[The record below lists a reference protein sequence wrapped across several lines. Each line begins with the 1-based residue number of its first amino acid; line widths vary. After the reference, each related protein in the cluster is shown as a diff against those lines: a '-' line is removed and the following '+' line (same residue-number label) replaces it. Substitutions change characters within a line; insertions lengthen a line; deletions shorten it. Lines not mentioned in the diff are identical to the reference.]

1 MDSRLICLIGA
12 ECTGKTTLAQALAER
27 MGGLWVPE
35 YLRTFTDTNGRTPVQ
50 HEQLDILREQVRQ
63 ETAALESARGQAS
76 AWVFCDTTP
85 LLTAVYSD
93 HVFGDESLYP
103 QAHGLHTRYALTLL
117 LEPDIPWVAD
127 GLQRDGPQQRA
138 AVHARIEH
146 ALDSWHLPYV
156 RLAGTHAQ
164 RLLSAERRIQNLR

>member
-1 MDSRLICLIGA
+1 
-12 ECTGKTTLAQALAER
+12 

-35 YLRTFTDTNGRTPVQ
+35 HLRAFTDANGRTPGQ
-50 HEQLDILREQVRQ
+50 HEQLEILREQVRQ
-63 ETAALESARGQAS
+63 ETVALESARGQAR

-103 QAHGLHTRYALTLL
+103 LARDLHARYALTLL

-127 GLQRDGPQQRA
+127 GLQREGPQQRA
-138 AVHARIEH
+138 AVHARIEQ
-146 ALDSWHLPYV
+146 ALDASRLPYV
-156 RLAGTHAQ
+156 RLAGSHAQ
-164 RLLSAERRIQNLR
+164 RLLTAERQMQTLG